1 MVIQSIELQDF
12 RNYKHQ
18 KVEFDE
24 NTNIFYG
31 DNAQGK
37 TNLLE
42 AVYVCGTTK
51 SHKGSRDKELIRFD
65 AEEAHICMHVKK
77 KESLYKIDMHL
88 KRNKAKGVA
97 VNGVPI
103 KRTGELFGI
112 ANLVF
117 FSPEDLQM
125 IKSGPVERRRFV
137 NLELGQLD
145 KVYLY
150 DLNNYNRALNQR
162 NQLLKELSFRN
173 DLLDT
178 LPAWDMQLVK
188 FGSGL
193 IRRRG
198 QFAEQLN
205 DLVKNIHNEITG
217 GREQLQIVYE
227 PDVSEDAFMRAL
239 ENASEADKRR
249 KTTTVGPHR
258 DDLKFVINGVDIRKY
273 GSQGQQRT
281 AALSVKLAEIALV
294 EQVTGDV
301 PVLILDDVLSE
312 LDSSRQNDLLSH
324 IHDIQTLISCTGLDE
339 FISHRFPIDKVF
351 HVCHGEV
358 DVVDSLKNEIET

>member
-1 MVIQSIELQDF
+1 MIIQSIELQDF
-12 RNYKHQ
+12 RNYTHQ

-24 NTNIFYG
+24 KTNIFYG

-51 SHKGSRDKELIRFD
+51 SHKGSRDKDMIRFE
-65 AEEAHICMHVKK
+65 AEEAHLCMLVKK
-77 KESLYKIDMHL
+77 KQSSYKIDMHL
-88 KRNKAKGVA
+88 KRGKPKGVA

-103 KRTGELFGI
+103 RRSGELFGI

-125 IKSGPVERRRFV
+125 IKRGPAERRRFV

-162 NQLLKELSFRN
+162 NELLKVISFRS
-173 DLLDT
+173 DLSDT
-178 LPAWDMQLVK
+178 LPAWDTQLVK
-188 FGSGL
+188 FGVGL

-198 QFAEQLN
+198 QFAKQLN
-205 DLVKNIHNEITG
+205 ALAEKVHREITG

-227 PDVSEDAFMRAL
+227 PDVSEDAFSKEL
-239 ENASEADKRR
+239 EKASETDRR
-249 KTTTVGPHR
+249 RGTTTVGPHH
-258 DDLKFVINGVDIRKY
+258 DDLKFMINGVDIRKF

-294 EQVTGDV
+294 KQVTGDV

-312 LDSSRQNDLLSH
+312 LDGSRQNDLLSH
-324 IHDIQTLISCTGLDE
+324 INDTQTLISCTGLDE
-339 FISHRFPIDKVF
+339 FVSRRFPVDKVF
-351 HVCHGEV
+351 CVRHGEV
-358 DVVDSLKNEIET
+358 EAADIKIGSM